1 MAKRNQELDLGMI
14 QKKYTQT
21 EYTNNMV
28 SYTDENIEYT
38 SMEATIMSK
47 MIHGFNNEDTV
58 KRLSFLEPSS

>member
-14 QKKYTQT
+14 QTKNTQT

-38 SMEATIMSK
+38 SMEATIMSE
-47 MIHGFNNEDTV
+47 MINGINNQDTV
-58 KRLSFLEPSS
+58 KRLSFMETSS